1 MPVPEIKPAGRE
13 RTQLGL
19 STDSD
24 QLPDG
29 GDQEGRG
36 QKRGQAPQGDCT
48 YLMRKCSV
56 RLESPEIS
64 KMWFGGS
71 QTWAWASKR
80 AKRLRQSGL
89 MPGQGETSQE
99 LVSATVSPVDP

>member
-13 RTQLGL
+13 GAQLGL

-24 QLPDG
+24 QL
-29 GDQEGRG
+29 QENGVQG
-36 QKRGQAPQGDCT
+36 KEGTEQKETSFPQAFAHLT
-48 YLMRKCSV
+48 RKCSV
-56 RLESPEIS
+56 RLMSLETS

-80 AKRLRQSGL
+80 AKRLRQGGV
-89 MPGQGETSQE
+89 MPGTGEKQG
-99 LVSATVSPVDP
+99 